1 MPDAVLQH
9 CNACAGA
16 TQLPEPWRTRRRVLG
31 LGAQQHPIRLLR
43 LRRIGEGAKRYL
55 DRAFRPFDCQPLDRT
70 PDAGDH
76 IVAIGRPQ
84 QAGDDAANAAKPD
97 DGYGFAI
104 RISSARHSAADL
116 LGVSIELVSPTILAE
131 IATNSGNGRVN
142 PPARR
147 LRIAAA

>member
-9 CNACAGA
+9 CNACARA
-16 TQLPEPWRTRRRVLG
+16 AQPLEPWRTRRRVLG
-31 LGAQQHPIRLLR
+31 FGAQQHPIRLLR

-76 IVAIGRPQ
+76 IVAIGSSQ

-97 DGYGFAI
+97 DGDGFAI
-104 RISSARHSAADL
+104 RISSARHAVADL
-116 LGVSIELVSPTILAE
+116 LGVSIEPVSPKILAE
-131 IATNSGNGRVN
+131 IATNSADGWFNL
-142 PPARR
+142 PARR